1 MLYCG
6 QWDVYTVPPPYLA
19 PVITHFSLSILL
31 CHLLWWSLHSSQSEM
46 ATVELEGRSIEFEL
60 SKHILPH
67 IFWHGFAMQTATP
80 HKQYPLAL
88 ASFSKA
94 PDPGLHFLVV
104 NSMAVAM
111 HYEIPLL
118 SV

>member
-1 MLYCG
+1 M
-6 QWDVYTVPPPYLA
+6 
-19 PVITHFSLSILL
+19 
-31 CHLLWWSLHSSQSEM
+31 LWWSLHPSQSEM
-46 ATVELEGRSIEFEL
+46 ATVELEGRGIEFEL

-88 ASFSKA
+88 ASCSTT

-111 HYEIPLL
+111 RYEILLL